1 MAAAVS
7 GDGEP
12 FSSSGEV
19 PGDSKH
25 MDRAKRRYYRKR
37 QRRMY
42 GDSGSDSDS
51 GRRSD
56 FVELKPEIVDFPR
69 LHAREQEL
77 YFHDAFALPWEKD
90 KHYRMV
96 YQLEKKF
103 FPEQSFDKAFVDP
116 TAEVVQLCKKAK
128 MTPNKD
134 EGEKRD
140 ARALVFFDEEKD
152 NGQEKKDRGG
162 NVSEKKVEAFFKFL
176 KKVPN
181 VQSQSDTSEED
192 SNEPFLSSRGT
203 GLPAKW
209 DGPFGTVVLVDKP
222 KGWLSFFPYFLLQ
235 YFISCKLVRYA
246 RLQHGMFVLPYLFLI
261 SCFNKGDSYTAD

>member
-116 TAEVVQLCKKAK
+116 TAEVVQLRKKAK

-209 DGPFGTVVLVDKP
+209 DGPSGTVVLVDKP

-235 YFISCKLVRYA
+235 YFISCKDRKSV
-246 RLQHGMFVLPYLFLI
+246 V
-261 SCFNKGDSYTAD
+261 